1 MKTIYVYHD
10 NIPEAE
16 DFPPLVMALGYF
28 DGVHRGHQEV
38 IRTAGQIA
46 GQKQAKLAVMTFS
59 PHPKTVLSPDYSEE
73 TMRYI
78 TPLPVKEEEMKKLEV
93 DYLFVVHF
101 DQQFAELEPQE
112 FVDFYLIGSRTIH
125 VVAGF
130 DFSYG
135 RLGKGT
141 METLPFHARGKLDYT
156 TVGKKEWE
164 NEKISSTLI
173 KQCILEGNV
182 EKASMLLGRLYAIR
196 GLVVKGEQR
205 GRTIG
210 FPTANVQIEDPYIVP
225 DTGVYAVWFTVQGR
239 RWKGVCNIGYKPTFH
254 DIRAERPEVEVH
266 VFDMDES
273 IYGAKVDVEWVRR
286 LRGEKKFSSV
296 ENLIEQLH
304 LDKKQAEEVLSG
316 QPREIRTQDL

>member
-10 NIPEAE
+10 NIPKAD

-38 IRTAGQIA
+38 IQTAGEIA
-46 GQKQAKLAVMTFS
+46 AKKQAKLAVMTFS

-78 TPLPVKEEEMKKLEV
+78 TPLPIKEEQMKQLDV

-112 FVDFYLIGSRTIH
+112 FVDSYLIGAHAVH

-156 TVGKKEWE
+156 TVGKKEWMH
-164 NEKISSTLI
+164 EKISSTLI
-173 KQCILEGNV
+173 KQCILDGDV
-182 EKASMLLGRLYAIR
+182 EKASMLLGRLYMVS
-196 GLVVKGEQR
+196 GVVVKGEQR

-210 FPTANVQIEDPYIVP
+210 FPTANVLIEEPYMVP
-225 DTGVYAVWFTVQGR
+225 NTGVYAVWFTVQGR

-254 DIRAERPEVEVH
+254 DMRAERPEVEVH
-266 VFDMDES
+266 VFEMDES
-273 IYGAKVDVEWVRR
+273 IYGEKVEVEWVQR

-296 ENLIEQLH
+296 DDLIAQLH
-304 LDKKQAEEVLSG
+304 LDKEKAQEILADG
-316 QPREIRTQDL
+316 QPQSGMKEL